1 MKDKPILIHTHFHY
15 QRTGVTRSIENV
27 LPFLNEQ
34 FEVYVAGKNVDV
46 PTISFLKMMK
56 LAFSKRKTIIHCHR
70 NNEILRALLVRVF
83 GAKFRLIS
91 TRHAETE
98 PSGFTTLLHKKTDE
112 VITLTQ
118 KMSEMFSFPT
128 EIIGHGIDVEKFVI
142 NEASKIPDVKQKH
155 IITCAGRVRKAKG
168 QQVLVEAIA
177 PVLKKFQDW
186 ALVIV
191 GKIDGAPLV
200 KELQQ
205 FIADHEVSDQCYFV
219 NETSDIITYY
229 QGSHSVVVPSYT
241 EGFSLVCGEAMAC
254 GCNVIATAG
263 VGIHANLIENGKNGY
278 LFEAGEREELSKLMR
293 GIMNGDRKHCG
304 TEARQTVVASW
315 SAAIEAD
322 KLTKIYLRS

>member
-27 LPFLNEQ
+27 LPFLDKQ
-34 FEVYVAGKNVDV
+34 FEVHVAGNNVNV

-56 LAFSKRKTIIHCHR
+56 LAFNKRKVIIHCHR
-70 NNEILRALLVRVF
+70 NNEILRALLIRFF
-83 GAKFRLIS
+83 GAKFRLVS

-128 EIIGHGIDVEKFVI
+128 EVIGHGIDVEKFVI
-142 NEASKIPDVKQKH
+142 NERSKIPGVKQKH

-168 QQVLVEAIA
+168 QQVLIEAVVPI
-177 PVLKKFQDW
+177 LKQFHDW
-186 ALVIV
+186 GIVIV
-191 GKIDGAPLV
+191 GKIDDAPMV

-205 FIADHEVSDQCYFV
+205 LIADNNVSDQCYFV
-219 NETSDIITYY
+219 DETSDIITYY
-229 QGSHSVVVPSYT
+229 QGSHSVVVPSFT

-254 GCNVIATAG
+254 GCNVIATTG
-263 VGIHANLIENGKNGY
+263 VGIHADLIKNGKNGY
-278 LFEAGEREELSKLMR
+278 LFEAGERDELRNLMLE
-293 GIMNGDRKHCG
+293 IMKGDKKHCG
-304 TEARQTVVASW
+304 TEARKTIVAFW
-315 SAAIEAD
+315 SAATEAE
-322 KLTKIYLRS
+322 KLTEIYLRS